1 MTATLEWRKAR
12 RTGLLPAGLGGCA
25 LAAAAPICNMALR
38 AETYLSQPGGALQI
52 LLDANWPVMAMIHA
66 LLIVLGASLFYHIE
80 FAGNAMVKMRT
91 LPLRETSLFL
101 HKFAWLAA
109 ACACALGVEFLG
121 LGFCARHWFGAG
133 AELAAEVA
141 KNWGFSILMLQPA
154 LSLALLVSS
163 ACRNLWVSLG
173 VGVIF
178 LFVATLV
185 IPLDGFAWTLWP
197 FALPFQALGNVAESE
212 VLAYGIAA
220 VLETLLFCA
229 AEGLVLRVRRH
240 VE

>member
-1 MTATLEWRKAR
+1 MTATLEWRKVR

-25 LAAAAPICNMALR
+25 LAAAVPICNMALR

-52 LLDANWPVMAMIHA
+52 LLDANWPVMAMINA
-66 LLIVLGASLFYHIE
+66 LLVVLGASLFYHIE

-109 ACACALGVEFLG
+109 ACACVLGVEFLG

-163 ACRNLWVSLG
+163 GPSG
-173 VGVIF
+173 
-178 LFVATLV
+178 TP
-185 IPLDGFAWTLWP
+185 IPLSGRRQPMRRRLLPGKPSTLR
-197 FALPFQALGNVAESE
+197 LNCLRESRRQKNVSPPW
-212 VLAYGIAA
+212 
-220 VLETLLFCA
+220 
-229 AEGLVLRVRRH
+229 RVPCWL
-240 VE
+240 

>member
-1 MTATLEWRKAR
+1 
-12 RTGLLPAGLGGCA
+12 
-25 LAAAAPICNMALR
+25 
-38 AETYLSQPGGALQI
+38 
-52 LLDANWPVMAMIHA
+52 MAMSHA

-173 VGVIF
+173 LGVIF

-212 VLAYGIAA
+212 ALAYGIAA